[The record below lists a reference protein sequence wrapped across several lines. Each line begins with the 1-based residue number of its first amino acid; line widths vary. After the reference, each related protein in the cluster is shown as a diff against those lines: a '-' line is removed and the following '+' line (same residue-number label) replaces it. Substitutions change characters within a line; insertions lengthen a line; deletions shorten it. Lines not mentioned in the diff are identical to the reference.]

1 MVKNG
6 FRRQAVFST
15 FPQMCDNAQR
25 NIDNNNGRQ
34 ETLTG
39 PGKIHDIN
47 KTMFQFLSTEE
58 N

>member
-6 FRRQAVFST
+6 FRRQAVFSM
-15 FPQMCDNAQR
+15 FRQMCDNGQCS
-25 NIDNNNGRQ
+25 IDNKNERQ

-39 PGKIHDIN
+39 PGTTHDTNETI
-47 KTMFQFLSTEE
+47 FQFLSTEE